1 MSGVKYDAGKTDMGL
16 LFIEV
21 PRALEEASKA
31 LQLGSE
37 KYGVGN
43 WMRVENGNPRYLSAL
58 VRHLTAYYQGEKH
71 DKESGLSHLAHVATN
86 ALFLLDLERQHD
98 YISLQGR
105 SIGGGQQNDGWVTA
119 EVGQIPKDLYPK
131 QFFDYGP
138 ESSSLRPSGECLKP
152 VSSEGS
158 AGRGAGC
165 AFNPRYEG

>member
-98 YISLQGR
+98 DEANSCGGDGGVSNVPGWPLILEEEALSESVCGGCGR
-105 SIGGGQQNDGWVTA
+105 ERKQAGIQRGVVSEEEIPSTSGR
-119 EVGQIPKDLYPK
+119 VGP
-131 QFFDYGP
+131 
-138 ESSSLRPSGECLKP
+138 CLW
-152 VSSEGS
+152 
-158 AGRGAGC
+158 
-165 AFNPRYEG
+165 